1 MTKDIT
7 KAAESFE
14 QSPDVDAALRPPS
27 FKDFT
32 GQSKTIERLSVMVG
46 AARKREES
54 LKHILL
60 CGPPGLGKTTLA
72 QIIGRE
78 LNREVRITSGPV
90 IDKPGDGRI
99 AYQPTGRRPSFIDEI
114 HRIPK
119 TVEEYLYSA
128 MEDYRIDIMIDQ
140 GPNAR
145 SVRLEVPDSL
155 WSGPRPESVCSPLP
169 CEVVSR
175 FKPDWITTSE
185 KSLQ

>member
-72 QIIGRE
+72 HIIGRE
-78 LNREVRITSGPV
+78 L
-90 IDKPGDGRI
+90 K
-99 AYQPTGRRPSFIDEI
+99 
-114 HRIPK
+114 
-119 TVEEYLYSA
+119 
-128 MEDYRIDIMIDQ
+128 
-140 GPNAR
+140 
-145 SVRLEVPDSL
+145 
-155 WSGPRPESVCSPLP
+155 
-169 CEVVSR
+169 
-175 FKPDWITTSE
+175 E
-185 KSLQ
+185 K